1 MPLNLSELLGIVG
14 AASLIF
20 TFAKEFGT
28 QVSTATA
35 ISVIAALVV
44 AFTVAISRLWQREGD
59 RFRLILTSDGNENIR
74 FIQAARESVLVTH
87 FTAML
92 PSRTYTALM
101 RDKLDEGVHII
112 RIVDTETASNSDTIR
127 WLEQFRDHERY
138 SEYMLPQTIL
148 PFDFTVY
155 DDEVVVLYF
164 PSSSEGK
171 DYNQAMEFRNPK
183 LAMIFTEV
191 FERIKRHSEQTSE
204 TKMGNAITG

>member
-1 MPLNLSELLGIVG
+1 MKRYLPLNLSELLGIVG

-74 FIQAARESVLVTH
+74 FIQAARESILVTH

-92 PSRTYTALM
+92 PSGTYTALM
-101 RDKLDEGVHII
+101 RDKLD
-112 RIVDTETASNSDTIR
+112 
-127 WLEQFRDHERY
+127 
-138 SEYMLPQTIL
+138 
-148 PFDFTVY
+148 
-155 DDEVVVLYF
+155 
-164 PSSSEGK
+164 
-171 DYNQAMEFRNPK
+171 
-183 LAMIFTEV
+183 
-191 FERIKRHSEQTSE
+191 
-204 TKMGNAITG
+204 